1 MQDQPTAPRRLIRF
15 PEVMERT
22 SKSRA
27 SIYVDIDR
35 GIFPKPV
42 KLGPRSVAFFEDEI
56 DAWLTN
62 LAEFGRVTWA
72 DKHQAA

>member
-1 MQDQPTAPRRLIRF
+1 MTDQTTPRRLIRF

-35 GIFPKPV
+35 GIFPTPV

-56 DAWLTN
+56 DAWLAN
-62 LAEFGRVTWA
+62 LAAHGRVDWA
-72 DKHQAA
+72 DKTVAA